1 MSHDTRRE
9 YVFRTHA
16 SVVPPRHCC
25 IPQGAFSSIVI
36 TACLL
41 HCLAARRLIYRL
53 LTTHTVR
60 HRVAA
65 AMDNLLQELHGK
77 HAHAADDAAAPT
89 RFMRRLLQPAIF
101 PMLFGLAVIGMMAVG
116 WLLMQAQ
123 YCTLVVDSHILGGLS
138 RLWAGKQEFLNT
150 VLNASPD
157 GCPVLHNW
165 ATRWSL
171 FLAQRPLCLTVTEAE
186 MVVDIRPLVAKDDRL
201 KGCGLFRGR
210 RKVHGKVHTVTMY
223 AEMPY
228 AARFPRYENGSN
240 MVPFTRCGLLVNGA
254 PNLKSH
260 AC

>member
-1 MSHDTRRE
+1 
-9 YVFRTHA
+9 
-16 SVVPPRHCC
+16 
-25 IPQGAFSSIVI
+25 
-36 TACLL
+36 
-41 HCLAARRLIYRL
+41 
-53 LTTHTVR
+53 VR